1 MHDRFDQDFNT
12 ACQDLGIIRKGA
24 ADNEIHS
31 TKIGCAQ
38 MSQTFLRLGFVS
50 PGAWEAEQLQ
60 LADIWK
66 VIGGDP
72 EG

>member
-50 PGAWEAEQLQ
+50 PGAWEAE
-60 LADIWK
+60 
-66 VIGGDP
+66 
-72 EG
+72 